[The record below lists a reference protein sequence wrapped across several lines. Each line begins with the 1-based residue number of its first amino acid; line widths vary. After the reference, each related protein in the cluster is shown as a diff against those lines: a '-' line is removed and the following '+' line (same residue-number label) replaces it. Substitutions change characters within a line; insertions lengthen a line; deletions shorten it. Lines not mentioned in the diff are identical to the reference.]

1 MQHDTDLVARVPI
14 AAVAMIN
21 RPTIPLAEYN
31 SLKAMY
37 DHAPAA
43 ERQRAR
49 QGLAALGAQQTPIV
63 QGINFAGAQEGGPLG
78 RAALGKRNRE
88 VSQANHVMASVELVA
103 DEPASDSDR
112 IQQEV
117 GDQAEQVQSS
127 RDQPE
132 DDPVFDTEMEPRL
145 PVRPCWLICRQ
156 MALVPQF
163 DP

>member
-1 MQHDTDLVARVPI
+1 MSACSIVFVTVALICFEGASGRDVVIATDINGPVISSSGTVSARNATLRTPADMQHDTDLVARVPI

-88 VSQANHVMASVELVA
+88 VSQANHVMAS
-103 DEPASDSDR
+103 
-112 IQQEV
+112 
-117 GDQAEQVQSS
+117 AETG
-127 RDQPE
+127 RGR
-132 DDPVFDTEMEPRL
+132 TLR
-145 PVRPCWLICRQ
+145 
-156 MALVPQF
+156 
-163 DP
+163 